1 MQPVLTTPRLV
12 LRPLAGDDGSHLE
25 HIFASADVRRY
36 LFDDEEVPPERI
48 ATIVQENLARRAGG
62 LGLWL
67 IGKDGDIIGC
77 VALQFLAPHTA
88 RIFPAL
94 EGEIEPIIAL
104 NPDQWGEG
112 HATEAMTAILTYA
125 SKVLKRRRI
134 VALVDAPN
142 TRSRALMQRCGFTEI
157 GAAQGPVGQLIAYER
172 GRYA

>member
-12 LRPLAGDDGSHLE
+12 LRPLAGNDGPHLE
-25 HIFASADVRRY
+25 HIFASADVRRH
-36 LFDDEEVPPERI
+36 LFDNEEVPPERI
-48 ATIVQENLARRAGG
+48 AAIVDENLARRASG

-77 VALQFLAPHTA
+77 VALQFVSPHTA

-104 NPDQWGEG
+104 KPDRWGEG
-112 HATEAMTAILTYA
+112 HATEALIAILAYA
-125 SKVLKRRRI
+125 SDVLQRRRI
-134 VALVDAPN
+134 VALVDTPN
-142 TRSRALMQRCGFTEI
+142 KNSRALMQRCGFSEI

-172 GRYA
+172 AR